1 MRDLAE
7 GGADGGGGLENK
19 KECDAIEREMTGR
32 HAPQLRAV
40 TSLEKTRPKP
50 HGPRPAT
57 TTSARR
63 HAHDPRRPA
72 TRAAAGR
79 AAARAVRRLADRRAG
94 AHDAGGARK
103 GQDGRAAA
111 ATRGGAR
118 ERLRLQVLD
127 LALEDFSSQAKPIA
141 LAAAIEE
148 AKRRDAALAV
158 QRVEEAY
165 TQQRSQLLNRWY
177 EPSLEERAEREYLF
191 EQRRYEFG
199 LQRDARRAMQQMTID
214 ARTME
219 LARQSE
225 EKLERA
231 RTRQSA
237 FMESRVASCQAL
249 NSSASAP
256 QLAEPVRTASY

>member
-1 MRDLAE
+1 MVCPGLRRALLPTAE
-7 GGADGGGGLENK
+7 L
-19 KECDAIEREMTGR
+19 
-32 HAPQLRAV
+32 
-40 TSLEKTRPKP
+40 
-50 HGPRPAT
+50 
-57 TTSARR
+57 
-63 HAHDPRRPA
+63 
-72 TRAAAGR
+72 
-79 AAARAVRRLADRRAG
+79 RRLGKYLKCGHSIDRVRV
-94 AHDAGGARK
+94 D
-103 GQDGRAAA
+103 
-111 ATRGGAR
+111 
-118 ERLRLQVLD
+118 
-127 LALEDFSSQAKPIA
+127 
-141 LAAAIEE
+141 
-148 AKRRDAALAV
+148 V
-158 QRVEEAY
+158 QRRQYGVF
-165 TQQRSQLLNRWY
+165 
-177 EPSLEERAEREYLF
+177 EERAEREYLF

>member
-1 MRDLAE
+1 M
-7 GGADGGGGLENK
+7 
-19 KECDAIEREMTGR
+19 GR
-32 HAPQLRAV
+32 AQPPPPPPV
-40 TSLEKTRPKP
+40 
-50 HGPRPAT
+50 
-57 TTSARR
+57 
-63 HAHDPRRPA
+63 A
-72 TRAAAGR
+72 TRTIRGDPLPALPP
-79 AAARAVRRLADRRAG
+79 VERRLAPYAASQTAALERTMQEERVKVKMAERQRRR
-94 AHDAGGARK
+94 DAA
-103 GQDGRAAA
+103 
-111 ATRGGAR
+111 AR

>member
-1 MRDLAE
+1 M
-7 GGADGGGGLENK
+7 
-19 KECDAIEREMTGR
+19 GR
-32 HAPQLRAV
+32 AQPPPPPPV
-40 TSLEKTRPKP
+40 
-50 HGPRPAT
+50 
-57 TTSARR
+57 
-63 HAHDPRRPA
+63 A
-72 TRAAAGR
+72 TRTIRGDPLPALPP
-79 AAARAVRRLADRRAG
+79 VERRLAPYAASQTAALERTMQEERVKVKMAERQRR
-94 AHDAGGARK
+94 RE
-103 GQDGRAAA
+103 AA
-111 ATRGGAR
+111 AR
-118 ERLRLQVLD
+118 ERL
-127 LALEDFSSQAKPIA
+127 SSQAKPIA